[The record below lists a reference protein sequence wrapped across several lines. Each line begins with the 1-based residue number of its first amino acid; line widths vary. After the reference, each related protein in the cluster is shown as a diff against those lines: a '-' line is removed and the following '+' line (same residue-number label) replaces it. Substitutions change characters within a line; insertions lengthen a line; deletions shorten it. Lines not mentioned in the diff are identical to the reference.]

1 MKKQVLL
8 SKEDFEMKQLV
19 SETLW
24 YSQPANLELLGR
36 LLMEEYDYTLAQ
48 FLPVLE
54 KPWKWEF
61 EFDEAKKKYEV

>member
-1 MKKQVLL
+1 MKKQSLL
-8 SKEDFEMKQLV
+8 RIKDFKMKQLV

-24 YSQPANLELLGR
+24 YSQSANLALLGKH
-36 LLMEEYDYTLAQ
+36 LMTEYDYTLLE

>member
-1 MKKQVLL
+1 
-8 SKEDFEMKQLV
+8 
-19 SETLW
+19 
-24 YSQPANLELLGR
+24 LE
-36 LLMEEYDYTLAQ
+36 